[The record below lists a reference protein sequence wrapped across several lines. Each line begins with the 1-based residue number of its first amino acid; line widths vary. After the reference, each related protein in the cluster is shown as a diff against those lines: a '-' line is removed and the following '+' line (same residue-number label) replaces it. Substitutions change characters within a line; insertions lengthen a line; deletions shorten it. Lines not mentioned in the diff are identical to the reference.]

1 MVSASQ
7 ITYGVSLPT
16 VSDYQQSQ
24 ITNNLRLPTVSRW
37 QNTKEMP
44 QLAFDLFIP
53 KLNDDPNSNPP

>member
-24 ITNNLRLPTVSRW
+24 ITNSLRLPTVSRW

-44 QLAFDLFIP
+44 QLAFDLFIQ
-53 KLNDDPNSNPP
+53 N